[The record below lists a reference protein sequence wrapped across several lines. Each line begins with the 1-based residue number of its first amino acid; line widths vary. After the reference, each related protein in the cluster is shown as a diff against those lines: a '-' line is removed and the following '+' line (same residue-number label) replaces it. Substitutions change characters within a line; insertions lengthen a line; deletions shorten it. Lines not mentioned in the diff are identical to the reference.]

1 MRAGTMGVEIE
12 AAALSSRGAGEGRQ
26 RSVANDQRAA
36 FKSATYRVTATA
48 GETTRRPTRID
59 FLGTSS
65 RSRQQAHED
74 HAAEHLPRLI
84 REM

>member
-1 MRAGTMGVEIE
+1 MGVEVE
-12 AAALSSRGAGEGRQ
+12 AAALSSRGVGEGRQ
-26 RSVANDQRAA
+26 RIVANDQRAA
-36 FKSATYRVTATA
+36 FKSATDRVAAAAGATA
-48 GETTRRPTRID
+48 RRPTRID
-59 FLGTSS
+59 FLGTSL